1 MTGAD
6 SDDTAAAAAEYC
18 RTQAGLLAGRVDTM
32 AEEAHARLTE
42 IDEGVAELR
51 DCLSEHPDG
60 TSPASTESP
69 NSAEPV
75 DDAAATEPGDADE
88 LAELAAAES
97 SLAEKQA
104 AVEATRTRM
113 RLFRDLADEYLEL
126 ADSLLSAA
134 EAGEIDGDEAVER
147 VVSFEADRDAPA
159 FFDERETF
167 LELARRGAGD
177 DG

>member
-6 SDDTAAAAAEYC
+6 PDDTAAATAEYC
-18 RTQAGLLAGRVDTM
+18 RTQAGLLAGRVDTT

-51 DCLSEHPDG
+51 DRLSEHPDG
-60 TSPASTESP
+60 TSPTSTESP
-69 NSAEPV
+69 RSTGPV

-88 LAELAAAES
+88 FAELAAAES

-104 AVEATRTRM
+104 AVEATQTRM

-126 ADSLLSAA
+126 ADSLLEAA

-167 LELARRGAGD
+167 VELARRGTDD